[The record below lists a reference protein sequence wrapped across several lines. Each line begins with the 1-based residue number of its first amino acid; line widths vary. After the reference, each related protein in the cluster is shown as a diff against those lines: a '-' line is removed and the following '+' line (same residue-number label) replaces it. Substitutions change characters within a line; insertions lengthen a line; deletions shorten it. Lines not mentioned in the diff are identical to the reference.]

1 MKRLLAH
8 LVGDYVLQSH
18 EEAVE
23 KTERWAPA
31 ITHAIKYTAAFV
43 PLTRSVK
50 ALAVIGGTHAV
61 LDHYRLAKHVNFAKN
76 QVAHERH
83 RPKDL
88 TNAGMPASVPSGL
101 AIALMI
107 LTDNT
112 IHLLINE
119 WALDRWGS
127 SEKGSR
133 FES

>member
-8 LVGDYVLQSH
+8 LVGDYVLQTH

-23 KTERWAPA
+23 KTERWIPA

-76 QVAHERH
+76 QLTASDEH

-88 TNAGMPASVPSGL
+88 SNAGMPASAPTGL
-101 AIALMI
+101 AVALMI
-107 LTDNT
+107 ITDNT

-119 WALDRWGS
+119 WALDRWG
-127 SEKGSR
+127 K
-133 FES
+133 